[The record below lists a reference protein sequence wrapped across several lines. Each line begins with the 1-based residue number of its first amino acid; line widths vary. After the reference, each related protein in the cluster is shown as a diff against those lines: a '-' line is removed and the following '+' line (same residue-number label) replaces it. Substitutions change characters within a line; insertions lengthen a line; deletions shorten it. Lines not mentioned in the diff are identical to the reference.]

1 MMLIKQIWQQIV
13 TFFVVFYKTAAVL
26 ATIVTLLAFFGIGS
40 ATFGYTQKMLPLFI
54 VGIIIFV
61 FSVVY

>member
-26 ATIVTLLAFFGIGS
+26 ATIVNPS
-40 ATFGYTQKMLPLFI
+40 C
-54 VGIIIFV
+54 IF
-61 FSVVY
+61 SE